1 MTGIDLCGLV
11 VVVGILLFFALE
23 GRNPYFITAFAIACT
38 AASVYGFLISSWS
51 FGIAEAIWALV
62 ALKRLHKRRT

>member
-1 MTGIDLCGLV
+1 MTGIDLYGLLAV
-11 VVVGILLFFALE
+11 AGILLFFALE
-23 GRNPYFITAFAIACT
+23 GRHPYFIAAFAIACA

-62 ALKRLHKRRT
+62 ALKRLHKQRT